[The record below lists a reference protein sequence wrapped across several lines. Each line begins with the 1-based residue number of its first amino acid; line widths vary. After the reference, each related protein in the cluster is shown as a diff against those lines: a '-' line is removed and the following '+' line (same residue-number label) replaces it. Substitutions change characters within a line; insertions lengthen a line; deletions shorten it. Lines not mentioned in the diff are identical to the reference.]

1 MFHVPNDYRLKT
13 GVFRT
18 SPGDGNNGCF
28 ILPPLIGRR
37 YFFVIASDEIGWEHV
52 SIHME
57 EGKRTRTPTWDE
69 MNHIKNIFWDEIDTV
84 IQYHPSKTDYVN
96 THPHTLHLWR
106 PTEMLIP
113 VPPLELV

>member
-13 GVFRT
+13 G
-18 SPGDGNNGCF
+18 DGNNGAF
-28 ILPPLIGRR
+28 ILPPLIGKRK
-37 YFFVIASDEIGWEHV
+37 FFVIASDGLGWEHV
-52 SIHME
+52 SVRME
-57 EGKRTRTPTWDE
+57 EGKRNKTPTWAE
-69 MNHIKNIFWDEIDTV
+69 MCHIKDIFWDEIDTV